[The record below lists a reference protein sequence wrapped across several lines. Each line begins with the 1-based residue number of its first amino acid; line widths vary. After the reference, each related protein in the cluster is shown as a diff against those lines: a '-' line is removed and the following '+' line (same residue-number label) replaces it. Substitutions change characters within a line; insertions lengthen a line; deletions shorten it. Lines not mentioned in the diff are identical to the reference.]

1 MQTTTKSSP
10 APSRRAYG
18 LAVLITCLLASAGC
32 GGGGGGGVCV
42 SGGGTSS
49 SFRAECKETFTEKGC
64 TDFDTRQVD
73 DGHWTWYGDQAC
85 ADEGFTHPCCNSYT
99 FTRTASDCGCD

>member
-32 GGGGGGGVCV
+32 GGGGGVCV